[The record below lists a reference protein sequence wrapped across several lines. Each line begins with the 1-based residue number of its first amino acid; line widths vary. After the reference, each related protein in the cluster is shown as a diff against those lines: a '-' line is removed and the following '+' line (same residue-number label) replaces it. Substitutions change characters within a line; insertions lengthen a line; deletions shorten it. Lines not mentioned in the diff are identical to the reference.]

1 MSIHQNERK
10 KCKFILLF
18 TILLILLILFIG
30 SLWISRYALSITY
43 ITTSTTN
50 TTNIT
55 SSLRIV
61 QLTDLHNSTFGEGNT
76 QLVEKVEQQ
85 SPDLIL
91 LTGDL
96 VDSGEENVQ
105 VAMDLIKNL
114 SKIAPV
120 YCSNGNHEVEY
131 QQNYGIDLTS
141 YYQQAGATVLEREY
155 QDIEI
160 DGQQLRIGGI
170 YGYCLPTKY
179 IGEARQDET
188 EFLTEFQDTDRMTI
202 LLCHMP
208 VCWMIN
214 DGLDEW
220 DVDYIFAG
228 HAHGGQ
234 VILPVIGGV
243 YAPDMGW
250 FPGRL
255 EGVFQ
260 SKDHNSTL
268 ILSRGLGTTEKI
280 PRFNNKPE
288 IIVADIIGV

>member
-1 MSIHQNERK
+1 MPIHQNERK

-18 TILLILLILFIG
+18 ATIVLMLLILFIG
-30 SLWISRYALSITY
+30 SFWASRYALSTTY
-43 ITTSTTN
+43 VTVSTTKLP
-50 TTNIT
+50 
-55 SSLRIV
+55 SSLRVV

-76 QLVEKVEQQ
+76 QLVEKVEEQ

-96 VDSGEENVQ
+96 VDSGEENIQIAV
-105 VAMDLIKNL
+105 DLIGNL

-131 QQNYGIDLTS
+131 QQNYGIDVMS
-141 YYQQAGATVLEREY
+141 YYQQAGAIVLEREY
-155 QDIEI
+155 QDVEI
-160 DGQQLRIGGI
+160 AGQQLRIGGI
-170 YGYCLPTKY
+170 YGYCLPAKY
-179 IGEARQDET
+179 KGEARQDET
-188 EFLTEFQDTDRMTI
+188 EFLTRFQDTDRMTI

-228 HAHGGQ
+228 HVHGGQ
-234 VILPVIGGV
+234 VILPVLGGV

-255 EGVFQ
+255 EGVFR
-260 SKDHNSTL
+260 SEDYSSTL
-268 ILSRGLGTTEKI
+268 ILSRGLGSTEKI

-288 IIVADIIGV
+288 IMVADIVGE